1 MGQCV
6 HSVLFIV
13 KDDVCCILHSLD
25 DFELLVPL
33 VVTFALFSNIGNEDK
48 LGVEVSALPFSCVW
62 RIFSVPYFFA
72 AIF

>member
-25 DFELLVPL
+25 DFELFVPL
-33 VVTFALFSNIGNEDK
+33 VVTFS
-48 LGVEVSALPFSCVW
+48 P
-62 RIFSVPYFFA
+62 IF
-72 AIF
+72 